1 MDVTSSDAEV
11 VPEKIE
17 DKKDGGLT
25 FHCNLSDTE
34 IVHKIAQE
42 FLPGLASACVD
53 NTTGDIFRTS
63 GSVAVD
69 IRTEMVEYLTKRSE
83 TFVAESVILEDPDQA
98 EVSDHPYDIISD
110 FVDDFALSKRNLFS
124 RVSGWMLSEKR
135 EDRIDDFLQEME
147 ISGFWSIDR
156 REAIAHILLKNV
168 DFKNEFHCDMKFNS
182 EKELNEHMLHCG
194 FISMICP
201 NEGCNAKF
209 SAGHLEKHDSVCP
222 FKIIPCEQKC
232 PDTLM
237 RRDMDRH
244 CITVCQMKLANCP
257 FYAVG
262 CQSTIPQC
270 MIQQHCHDNLRS
282 HLLYILQKL
291 HRDKSLKV
299 LKKRVEELEK
309 SYFDKLA
316 EAPDVRSL
324 SFAIKD
330 LEAKLGPFKEDTV
343 NHNSEEGNVNEEK
356 LNGEGTINGE
366 VNISEEGKV
375 NATEKV
381 DEKEEFSN
389 ESKPNEGGKG
399 NEQEKDS
406 DGDLKEGKNNGSKV
420 NDEERIRDEQNVNT
434 EGTIDGGKIND
445 ETRVNEEGKANEA
458 GKATK
463 GEKVGKGEES

>member
-135 EDRIDDFLQEME
+135 EDKIDDFLQEME

-343 NHNSEEGNVNEEK
+343 NHNSEVGNVNEEK

>member
-1 MDVTSSDAEV
+1 MDITSSGAEV

-17 DKKDGGLT
+17 DKKDGDLT

-53 NTTGDIFRTS
+53 NTTGDIFRTP
-63 GSVAVD
+63 GSVAVG

-83 TFVAESVILEDPDQA
+83 TFVAESVILEGTDQA

-110 FVDDFALSKRNLFS
+110 FVDDFALSKRNFFS
-124 RVSGWMLSEKR
+124 RVSGWMSSEKR

-156 REAIAHILLKNV
+156 REVIAHILLKNV
-168 DFKNEFHCDMKFNS
+168 DFKNEFHCNMKFNS

-244 CITVCQMKLANCP
+244 CITVCQMKVANCP

-270 MIQQHCHDNLRS
+270 MIQQHRHDDLRS

-291 HRDKSLKV
+291 HRDKPLKV
-299 LKKRVEELEK
+299 LKNRVEELEK
-309 SYFDKLA
+309 VSQCTIATFLFVWA
-316 EAPDVRSL
+316 M
-324 SFAIKD
+324 
-330 LEAKLGPFKEDTV
+330 
-343 NHNSEEGNVNEEK
+343 NSVAVV
-356 LNGEGTINGE
+356 IM
-366 VNISEEGKV
+366 
-375 NATEKV
+375 
-381 DEKEEFSN
+381 
-389 ESKPNEGGKG
+389 
-399 NEQEKDS
+399 
-406 DGDLKEGKNNGSKV
+406 
-420 NDEERIRDEQNVNT
+420 
-434 EGTIDGGKIND
+434 
-445 ETRVNEEGKANEA
+445 
-458 GKATK
+458 
-463 GEKVGKGEES
+463 

>member
-356 LNGEGTINGE
+356 LNGEGTINGD

-375 NATEKV
+375 NATDKV

-389 ESKPNEGGKG
+389 ESKPNEGGKS

-406 DGDLKEGKNNGSKV
+406 DGDVKEGENNGSKV

>member
-135 EDRIDDFLQEME
+135 EDKIDDFLQEME

-270 MIQQHCHDNLRS
+270 IIQQHCHDNLRS